1 MSVSRLLPLRVGAVV
16 VLVGAASGCTR
27 HSTAQA
33 SVFDPPPIDS
43 ARVPLSDA
51 VGWSFQRSAWADL
64 DGDGADERL
73 VVTADVAVDAAG
85 RPLWEDGH
93 RWAAYVVD
101 APGSG
106 AADSSRTL
114 LYGAFLPMGRAE
126 VAVTEPYEGE
136 PPRVLVIDRM
146 NGRASAQEVAYD
158 GPGRAR
164 GLGGAHFRPQTW
176 VAVP

>member
-1 MSVSRLLPLRVGAVV
+1 MSL
-16 VLVGAASGCTR
+16 
-27 HSTAQA
+27 
-33 SVFDPPPIDS
+33 D
-43 ARVPLSDA
+43 DA
-51 VGWSFQRSAWADL
+51 VGWPFQRSVWADL
-64 DGDGADERL
+64 DGDGTGERL
-73 VVTADVAVDAAG
+73 VVAADVVVDSAG
-85 RPLWEDGH
+85 APLWEDGH

-101 APGSG
+101 GSETG
-106 AADSSRTL
+106 AADSARTL

-136 PPRVLVIDRM
+136 PPRVLVIDRA

-164 GLGGAHFRPQTW
+164 GLGGAHFRPGRW